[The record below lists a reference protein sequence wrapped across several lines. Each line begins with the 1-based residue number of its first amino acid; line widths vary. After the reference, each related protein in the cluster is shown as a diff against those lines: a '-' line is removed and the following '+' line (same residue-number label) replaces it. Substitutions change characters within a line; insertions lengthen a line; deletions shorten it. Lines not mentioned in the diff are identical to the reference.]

1 MHEFSA
7 ADGFVEIAESL
18 AEMIKFVANE
28 PSAGLFYIQQ
38 HVHNAIPNLVHLKTK
53 VADRCRE
60 ATLRTED
67 SEDSIAMARS
77 MKNCGFRISKEMI
90 QDIRHTLAVMS
101 STRQMEEEREG
112 AINTQSLSFHLF
124 RSASKKANSI
134 KRASPEIEEPSSSS
148 FAAAAADEEEEADRD
163 DDLPV
168 SSLIHPFLN
177 GCYEEMSLTA
187 RLEDWLEGTGDRKG

>member
-1 MHEFSA
+1 MNFSPGLSGSKPTPQ
-7 ADGFVEIAESL
+7 DSWGSL
-18 AEMIKFVANE
+18 LSGRFCGDSRELSRNDKFLANE

-38 HVHNAIPNLVHLKTK
+38 HVHNAIPNLANLKAK

-77 MKNCGFRISKEMI
+77 MKNCGFRIS
-90 QDIRHTLAVMS
+90 
-101 STRQMEEEREG
+101 
-112 AINTQSLSFHLF
+112 
-124 RSASKKANSI
+124 
-134 KRASPEIEEPSSSS
+134 PEIEEPSSSS
-148 FAAAAADEEEEADRD
+148 FAAADEEEEEKEADKD

-187 RLEDWLEGTGDRKG
+187 RLEDWLEETGDRKG